1 MMIIDI
7 TILYFFEVEIKFSI
21 KHISIYF
28 YLNVYIC
35 ILIYLMSF
43 DLMYNIFD
51 ILFDLINNNN

>member
-7 TILYFFEVEIKFSI
+7 TILYFFEVEIKCSI

>member
-1 MMIIDI
+1 MIIDI